1 MSRTGESRTDRKE
14 EQAMRIE
21 SVSQIPKLYQTQA
34 ISRPQKTGS
43 VKAADMVQISSIG
56 KDFQTAKAAV
66 AASPDIRT
74 DVTAPIKAKLE
85 SGSYQVDAESFAE
98 KLMQKYSEMR

>member
-1 MSRTGESRTDRKE
+1 
-14 EQAMRIE
+14 MRIE
-21 SVSQIPKLYQTQA
+21 SYTQIPKVYQTQT
-34 ISRPQKTGS
+34 INRPQKTGS

-66 AASPDIRT
+66 AASPDIRE

-85 SGSYQVDAESFAE
+85 SGNYKVDAESFAD
-98 KLMQKYSEMR
+98 KLMQKYAELR